1 VLVTAAVRAEGLVV
15 SLGGTRILRGID
27 LEVADG
33 EVVALLGANG
43 SGKSTLVRAL
53 VGVVPITAGRVEL
66 FERPLGR
73 TVEWRRIGYVPQRV
87 SAGSGV
93 PATAGEVVASGLLTN
108 RRLRLPRRYA
118 AAACAALDLV
128 GLADQANRAV
138 RELSGGQQQRVLIAR
153 ALIRKPDLLLLDEPV
168 AGVDLPSQQ
177 AFAQALT
184 RLTERGTTVLV
195 VLHELGA
202 LAPLV
207 RRAVVLRHGAVVHDG
222 APPVASPE
230 HGGDRH
236 DHVHP
241 HPTAEPPQVD
251 TAPEMRLNT

>member
-1 VLVTAAVRAEGLVV
+1 MSSAVRAEGLVV

-27 LEVADG
+27 LVVADG
-33 EVVALLGANG
+33 EVIALLGANG

-53 VGVVPITAGRVEL
+53 VGVVPIEAGRVEL
-66 FERPLGR
+66 FDRPLGR
-73 TVEWRRIGYVPQRV
+73 SVQWGRIGYVPQRV

-108 RRLRLPRRYA
+108 RRLRLPRRSA
-118 AAACAALDLV
+118 AAAREALELV
-128 GLADQANRAV
+128 GLADQADRAV

-184 RLTERGTTVLV
+184 RLTEQGTTVLV

-207 RRAVVLRHGAVVHDG
+207 QRAVVLRHGAVAHDG
-222 APPVASPE
+222 APPVPAPG
-230 HGGDRH
+230 HGGDLH

-241 HPTAEPPQVD
+241 HPTAEPPQVG
-251 TAPEMRLNT
+251 TAPEMRLGT

>member
-1 VLVTAAVRAEGLVV
+1 MTAAVLAEGLVV

-53 VGVVPITAGRVEL
+53 VGVVPIESGRVEL

-73 TVEWRRIGYVPQRV
+73 SVEWRRIGYVPQRV

-108 RRLRLPRRYA
+108 RRLRLPRRSA
-118 AAACAALDLV
+118 AAACEALDLV
-128 GLADQANRAV
+128 GLADEANRAV

-153 ALIRKPDLLLLDEPV
+153 ALIRTPDLLLLDEPV
-168 AGVDLPSQQ
+168 AGVDLTSQT
-177 AFAQALT
+177 AFARALS
-184 RLTERGTTVLV
+184 RLTEQGTTVLV

-207 RRAVVLRHGAVVHDG
+207 RRAIVLRHGAVAHDG
-222 APPVASPE
+222 APPLAAPG
-230 HGGDRH
+230 HGGDEH

-241 HPTAEPPQVD
+241 HPTAEPPRVGA
-251 TAPEMRLNT
+251 APEMRLTT

>member
-1 VLVTAAVRAEGLVV
+1 MTAAVRAEGLVV
-15 SLGGTRILRGID
+15 TLGGTRILRGID

-66 FERPLGR
+66 FECPLGR

-108 RRLRLPRRYA
+108 RRLRLPRHSA
-118 AAACAALDLV
+118 AAASAALDLV

-184 RLTERGTTVLV
+184 RLTEQGTTVLV

-241 HPTAEPPQVD
+241 HPTAEPPQVG
-251 TAPEMRLNT
+251 TAPEMTLST